1 MMDEEENIIF
11 ISAESREINIVPES
25 REIEIAGEIR
35 ELEIGPMLQ
44 ASKSHTAGNTIRW
57 RLDYKH
63 WLDNAADI
71 VTINITSSSP
81 TLTIGQIQILG
92 KHLYFFLIG
101 GNVGEQATVTLS
113 MIDNFGN
120 KKLDT
125 LQITVVAP

>member
-1 MMDEEENIIF
+1 MLF
-11 ISAESREINIVPES
+11 RS
-25 REIEIAGEIR
+25 
-35 ELEIGPMLQ
+35 MLQ

-71 VTINITSSSP
+71 VTMNITSSSP
-81 TLTIGQIQILG
+81 TLSAGQIQILG

-101 GNVGEQATVTLS
+101 GNVGEQATISLAMT
-113 MIDNFGN
+113 DNFGET
-120 KKLDT
+120 KRDT